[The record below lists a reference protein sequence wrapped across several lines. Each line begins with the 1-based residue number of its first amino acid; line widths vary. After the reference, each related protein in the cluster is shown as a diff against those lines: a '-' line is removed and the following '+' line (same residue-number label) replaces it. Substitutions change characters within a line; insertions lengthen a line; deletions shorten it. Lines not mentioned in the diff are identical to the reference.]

1 MIPRRP
7 VAEDQALKYPAYV
20 RRMLADE
27 GPGFVAEIPDLPG
40 CVADGETE
48 QEALENAKA
57 AIEEWIAAAEAL
69 GRPIPEPDTHKRY
82 SGKWVQRVPKSL
94 HMKLAAE
101 AKREGVSLNS
111 LAMSLLAEGLGKKDA
126 GA

>member
-1 MIPRRP
+1 M
-7 VAEDQALKYPAYV
+7 LKYPAYV
-20 RRMLADE
+20 RQMAPDE
-27 GPGFVAEIPDLPG
+27 GFGFVVEVPDLPG
-40 CVADGETE
+40 CIADGETE

-69 GRPIPEPDTHKRY
+69 GRPTPEPGTHKSY

-101 AKREGVSLNS
+101 ARREGVSLNS
-111 LAMSLLAEGLGKKDA
+111 FAMSLLAEGLGKKEA
-126 GA
+126 AT